1 MQDLRLVA
9 ANERGSHLVLRS
21 ADGEKYVLSI
31 DDRLRAA
38 VRGDRSRVAQ
48 LDAEAEAHLP
58 PRDIQ
63 ARIRA
68 GASAEQVARAA
79 GVSVDRVRRFE
90 GPVLAEREHIATLA
104 QKSTVRRPG
113 LDTRPMTLG
122 ETLEERLGPLGVK
135 PEGLGWDS
143 WRRDDGRWVVQVAY
157 TESERSHVA
166 RYLYD
171 PRARSVVADNDEGR
185 WLTGES
191 EKPPAPAPFVPRLAR
206 AADEAAGG
214 AAAEEAPARPVAKPR
229 RPDPTL
235 SRRAPDVVA
244 RRAAAAAA
252 VPARRPAVQFA
263 EQMEVPMPVPVAAG
277 SALEQ
282 EPAERVPAERVPV
295 EQVAADQP
303 AVETPVT
310 AQPALDPP
318 TAPVPAPAPA
328 AEPALEQSPAPT
340 PSAPPVPVIAE
351 QPAARTGTE
360 GAAPARPARSR
371 RASVPAWDD
380 IVFGAKRAD

>member
-21 ADGEKYVLSI
+21 SDGDKYVLSI
-31 DDRLRAA
+31 DERLRAA
-38 VRGDRSRVAQ
+38 VRGDRSRVGQ
-48 LDAEAEAHLP
+48 LDAEAEAHLR

-113 LDTRPMTLG
+113 LDVRPMTLG
-122 ETLEERLGPLGVK
+122 DTLEERLGPLGVK

-157 TESERSHVA
+157 TEDERTHVA

-185 WLTGES
+185 WLTGEIDRQ
-191 EKPPAPAPFVPRLAR
+191 PVAGPFVPRLAC
-206 AADEAAGG
+206 AEDIADSVDAP
-214 AAAEEAPARPVAKPR
+214 AAEAPTRPVTAPR

-235 SRRAPDVVA
+235 TRRAPDVVA
-244 RRAAAAAA
+244 RRAAAAGA
-252 VPARRPAVQFA
+252 VPARRPAEQSA
-263 EQMEVPMPVPVAAG
+263 EQMEGPMPVPIAPAAMATETVFTEEAAAPVVVAT
-277 SALEQ
+277 L
-282 EPAERVPAERVPV
+282 
-295 EQVAADQP
+295 
-303 AVETPVT
+303 VETIVVAESLVLEPVLMEDGPASTPEPEPVT
-310 AQPALDPP
+310 AQSPGPPAAPP
-318 TAPVPAPAPA
+318 TPVVIEEPA
-328 AEPALEQSPAPT
+328 AS
-340 PSAPPVPVIAE
+340 
-351 QPAARTGTE
+351 TGTD
-360 GAAPARPARSR
+360 GAAAPRPSRSR

-380 IVFGAKRAD
+380 IMFGAKRTD

>member
-21 ADGEKYVLSI
+21 ADGEKYLLSI
-31 DDRLRAA
+31 DDRLKAA
-38 VRGDRSRVAQ
+38 VRGDRSRLGQ
-48 LDAEAEAHLP
+48 LDTEADGHLR

-113 LDTRPMTLG
+113 LDVRPLTLG
-122 ETLEERLGPLGVK
+122 ESLADRLASVGVK

-157 TESERSHVA
+157 SHSERTHVA

-171 PRARSVVADNDEGR
+171 PRARSVIADNDEAR
-185 WLTGES
+185 WLTGEI
-191 EKPPAPAPFVPRLAR
+191 EQPPVAGPFVPRLAP
-206 AADEAAGG
+206 AAEPEP
-214 AAAEEAPARPVAKPR
+214 AAAQDPAVHEPPAAPR

-235 SRRAPDVVA
+235 TRRAPDVVA
-244 RRAAAAAA
+244 RRAAAMGA
-252 VPARRPAVQFA
+252 VPARRPAVQFG
-263 EQMEVPMPVPVAAG
+263 EQMEVPMPMSVPV
-277 SALEQ
+277 
-282 EPAERVPAERVPV
+282 
-295 EQVAADQP
+295 
-303 AVETPVT
+303 
-310 AQPALDPP
+310 
-318 TAPVPAPAPA
+318 PVPAAAGPIAEPPATPAPPPS
-328 AEPALEQSPAPT
+328 AEPVVT
-340 PSAPPVPVIAE
+340 E
-351 QPAARTGTE
+351 QPGLTTAGERDGGRHPGWVA
-360 GAAPARPARSR
+360 
-371 RASVPAWDD
+371 ASVAL
-380 IVFGAKRAD
+380 GLTRRQ

>member
-31 DDRLRAA
+31 DERLRAA
-38 VRGDRSRVAQ
+38 VRGDRARLGQ
-48 LDAEAEAHLP
+48 LDTGADGHLP
-58 PRDIQ
+58 PREIQ

-79 GVSVDRVRRFE
+79 GVPVDRVRRFE

-113 LDTRPMTLG
+113 LDVRPMTLG
-122 ETLEERLGPLGVK
+122 DTLDDRLTSVGVK

-157 TESERSHVA
+157 SHAERTHVA

-171 PRARSVVADNDEGR
+171 PRARSVIADNDEAR
-185 WLTGES
+185 WLTGEIDT
-191 EKPPAPAPFVPRLAR
+191 PPVAGPFVPRLAR
-206 AADEAAGG
+206 AAEPDTEDSAEDEPTP
-214 AAAEEAPARPVAKPR
+214 APVVTAPR

-235 SRRAPDVVA
+235 TRRAPDVVA

-252 VPARRPAVQFA
+252 VPARRPAVQHG
-263 EQMEVPMPVPVAAG
+263 EQMEVPMPTPAPVVMD
-277 SALEQ
+277 E
-282 EPAERVPAERVPV
+282 VPAATM
-295 EQVAADQP
+295 EQ
-303 AVETPVT
+303 TPV
-310 AQPALDPP
+310 PAP
-318 TAPVPAPAPA
+318 PAPAPA
-328 AEPALEQSPAPT
+328 EPIAAEQS
-340 PSAPPVPVIAE
+340 
-351 QPAARTGTE
+351 AASTGTD
-360 GAAPARPARSR
+360 GATAPRSARSR
-371 RASVPAWDD
+371 RASVPAWDE
-380 IVFGAKRAD
+380 IVFGARRAD

>member
-21 ADGEKYVLSI
+21 ADGDKYVLSI

-38 VRGDRSRVAQ
+38 VRGDRSRVGQ
-48 LDAEAEAHLP
+48 LDAETEGHLR

-113 LDTRPMTLG
+113 LDVRPMTLG
-122 ETLEERLGPLGVK
+122 DTLEERLGTIGVK
-135 PEGLGWDS
+135 PEGLSWDS

-157 TESERSHVA
+157 NQIECTRIA

-185 WLTGES
+185 WLTGEMDR
-191 EKPPAPAPFVPRLAR
+191 PPATAPFVPRLAR
-206 AADEAAGG
+206 AGDIAEPEAT
-214 AAAEEAPARPVAKPR
+214 EEASARPMARR

-235 SRRAPDVVA
+235 TRRAPDVVA

-263 EQMEVPMPVPVAAG
+263 EQMEVPMPVQAPDPVV
-277 SALEQ
+277 E
-282 EPAERVPAERVPV
+282 EPP
-295 EQVAADQP
+295 
-303 AVETPVT
+303 TPVVVAT
-310 AQPALDPP
+310 LAETIVVTEPMVHEESSVVEPEPVLDQTPPAQTPPAPP
-318 TAPVPAPAPA
+318 TPA
-328 AEPALEQSPAPT
+328 
-340 PSAPPVPVIAE
+340 IAE
-351 QPAARTGTE
+351 QPAASTGTD
-360 GAAPARPARSR
+360 GAAAPRPSRSR
-371 RASVPAWDD
+371 RATVPAWDD
-380 IVFGAKRAD
+380 IMFGAKRSSD

>member
-21 ADGEKYVLSI
+21 AAGEKYLLSI
-31 DDRLRAA
+31 DDRLKAA
-38 VRGDRSRVAQ
+38 VRGDRSRLGQ
-48 LDAEAEAHLP
+48 LDTEAEGALR

-113 LDTRPMTLG
+113 LDARPMTLG
-122 ETLEERLGPLGVK
+122 ETLDERLASVGVK
-135 PEGLGWDS
+135 PDGLAWDS

-157 TESERSHVA
+157 SHLEQTRVA

-171 PRARSVVADNDEGR
+171 PRARSVIADNDEAR
-185 WLTGES
+185 WLTGEI
-191 EKPPAPAPFVPRLAR
+191 EQPPVAGPFVPRLAPP
-206 AADEAAGG
+206 AAPES
-214 AAAEEAPARPVAKPR
+214 EEPADVVLPEPPATPR

-235 SRRAPDVVA
+235 TRRAPDVVA
-244 RRAAAAAA
+244 RRAAAVGA
-252 VPARRPAVQFA
+252 VPARRPAVQFG
-263 EQMEVPMPVPVAAG
+263 EQMEVPMPLSAPARPDVA
-277 SALEQ
+277 
-282 EPAERVPAERVPV
+282 
-295 EQVAADQP
+295 
-303 AVETPVT
+303 
-310 AQPALDPP
+310 P
-318 TAPVPAPAPA
+318 TAAAPSVEPPAAPAPPAPAPA
-328 AEPALEQSPAPT
+328 PAEPMA
-340 PSAPPVPVIAE
+340 AE
-351 QPAARTGTE
+351 QPAARTGTD
-360 GAAPARPARSR
+360 GAAPPRSSRR

-380 IVFGAKRAD
+380 IVFGARRPD